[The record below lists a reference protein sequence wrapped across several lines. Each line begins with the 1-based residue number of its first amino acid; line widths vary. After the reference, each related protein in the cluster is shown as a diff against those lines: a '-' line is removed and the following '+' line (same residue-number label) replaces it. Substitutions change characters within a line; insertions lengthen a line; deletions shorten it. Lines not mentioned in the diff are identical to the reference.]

1 MNRTSRA
8 RWMLIAS
15 MVTFGTIGIFRRYIP
30 IGSATLAM
38 LRGFLG
44 TLFLLVVM
52 AVTKQRPDKT
62 AIRQNGWKL
71 ILSGGMIGINWIL
84 LFEAYNHT
92 TVAIATLCYY
102 MAPIIVI
109 LVSPMLLGEKL
120 TAKKG
125 ICAVVAL
132 VGMVLVSGVVGS
144 HGADLTG
151 VMLGLGAAAFYAAVV
166 LTNKTIHG
174 VAAYDKTV
182 MQLFSAAVVI
192 APYVLLTEK
201 TNLAQLSG
209 ISLCMILIVCIV
221 HTGIAYALYF
231 GAIEY
236 LPAQTAALY
245 SYIDPIVAVILS
257 AVLLAEK
264 MDIFGTIGAVLV
276 LGSTIVSEWEP
287 GENNR
292 TN

>member
-102 MAPIIVI
+102 MAPILVI
-109 LVSPMLLGEKL
+109 LVSPMLLKEKL
-120 TAKKG
+120 TVKKG
-125 ICAVVAL
+125 ICAVIAL

-166 LTNKTIHG
+166 LTNKTIRG

-182 MQLFSAAVVI
+182 MQLGSAAAVI
-192 APYVLLTEK
+192 APYVFLTEK
-201 TNLAQLSG
+201 TNFAQLSG

-231 GAIEY
+231 GAIEH